1 MYLPYIIASIMAKF
15 EQIKFSESVLETF
28 WSLFYDSW
36 QVVETKLRWL
46 LSAGIRYHM
55 LLM

>member
-1 MYLPYIIASIMAKF
+1 MAKF
-15 EQIKFSESVLETF
+15 EQIKFYESVLEIF
-28 WSLFYDSW
+28 WSLFCDSW

-46 LSAGIRYHM
+46 LSVEIPYHM